1 MLTSSNEKMLLSTR
15 KSSISFRFVTIKFV
29 IVISLRLGYSLDVL
43 NMIDEIY
50 IYKLSASSASS
61 GIVRSSSSMMR

>member
-1 MLTSSNEKMLLSTR
+1 MLLSTR

-50 IYKLSASSASS
+50 
-61 GIVRSSSSMMR
+61 V